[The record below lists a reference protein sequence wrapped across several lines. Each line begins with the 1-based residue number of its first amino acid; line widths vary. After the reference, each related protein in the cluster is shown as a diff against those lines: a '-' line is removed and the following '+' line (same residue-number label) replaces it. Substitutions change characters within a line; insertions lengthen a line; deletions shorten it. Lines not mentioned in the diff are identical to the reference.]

1 MLYPHG
7 WLRKPLRF
15 AVRRAVLN
23 CPAWRPG
30 AYIVLDTGGWLH
42 PSCIASCMLFQGAK
56 AGMNEEEANLA
67 WH

>member
-42 PSCIASCMLFQGAK
+42 LLAVVRTVGLQARVNRG
-56 AGMNEEEANLA
+56 EES
-67 WH
+67 